1 MLLKLPQHPGQ
12 EFESVRTKIGHS
24 DCAQFI
30 ELKIGPQAFA
40 PGYAPGQI
48 KICIFPQAMPR
59 ALYCTIFALRE
70 VLCKFLIAWGNMQIF
85 ICPQA
90 TPQAMP

>member
-1 MLLKLPQHPGQ
+1 MQIFNCL
-12 EFESVRTKIGHS
+12 R
-24 DCAQFI
+24 
-30 ELKIGPQAFA
+30 PQAFA

-48 KICIFPQAMPR
+48 KICIFPQATPR
-59 ALYCTIFALRE
+59 ALYCTIFALRD

-90 TPQAMP
+90 TPQAMPQAIFENFEIF